1 MELKPTLPQWELMN
15 SGATFPAFVGGF
27 GSGKTDSLINRLL
40 LKKIAYPDNNIG
52 FYEPTWDLVR
62 TIAFPRWEERLTELN
77 IPYKLIKSPMN
88 VIKIEGCGDI
98 IFRSMERPERIV
110 GFEVADS
117 GVDELD
123 TLKTKDAEYCWRQ
136 IIARNRQKK
145 PDGSINSVAVATTP
159 EGFKFVYLKWQKN
172 RTASYQ
178 LIKAPTSSNAHNL
191 PPGYIDS
198 LAESYPPHLLN
209 AYLEG
214 EFVNLQAGTV
224 YYCFDRRLNHT
235 SEAIQPR
242 EPLHIGID
250 FNVGNMSAVT
260 HVIRDNRP
268 MALDELH
275 GITDTPAM
283 IDTIKS
289 HYPGHAVIVYPDASG
304 RSRKTVNASLSDLQ
318 LLKDAGFRV
327 VVDTTNPAVR
337 DRLTSM
343 NAALLNANGE
353 RRYLINTEKCPNYTL
368 CLEQQAYDKNG
379 DPDKQHDLDHLP
391 DAGGYFIAKRFPVIK
406 KSAQMIKMVGH

>member
-1 MELKPTLPQWELMN
+1 MELNPTLPQWELMN
-15 SGATFPAFVGGF
+15 SESRFPAFVGGF
-27 GSGKTDSLINRLL
+27 GSGKTDSLVNRLL

-145 PDGSINSVAVATTP
+145 ADGSINSVAVATTP

-289 HYPGHAVIVYPDASG
+289 HYPDHAVIVYPDASG

>member
-1 MELKPTLPQWELMN
+1 
-15 SGATFPAFVGGF
+15 
-27 GSGKTDSLINRLL
+27 
-40 LKKIAYPDNNIG
+40 
-52 FYEPTWDLVR
+52 
-62 TIAFPRWEERLTELN
+62 
-77 IPYKLIKSPMN
+77 
-88 VIKIEGCGDI
+88 
-98 IFRSMERPERIV
+98 
-110 GFEVADS
+110 
-117 GVDELD
+117 
-123 TLKTKDAEYCWRQ
+123 
-136 IIARNRQKK
+136 
-145 PDGSINSVAVATTP
+145 
-159 EGFKFVYLKWQKN
+159 
-172 RTASYQ
+172 
-178 LIKAPTSSNAHNL
+178 
-191 PPGYIDS
+191 
-198 LAESYPPHLLN
+198 
-209 AYLEG
+209 
-214 EFVNLQAGTV
+214 
-224 YYCFDRRLNHT
+224 
-235 SEAIQPR
+235 
-242 EPLHIGID
+242 
-250 FNVGNMSAVT
+250 
-260 HVIRDNRP
+260 

>member
-1 MELKPTLPQWELMN
+1 MN
-15 SGATFPAFVGGF
+15 SGATFLAFVGGF
-27 GSGKTDSLINRLL
+27 CSGKTDSLINRLL
-40 LKKIAYPDNNIG
+40 LKKIAYPNNNIG

-88 VIKIEGCGDI
+88 VIKIEWCGDI